1 MKSPFLIT
9 MAIFLSALKVAG
21 QNAADMQSLADL
33 ERQLDSLLNR
43 QPKSEVVVGLGFG
56 NNPAYGGKTTDAFR
70 PVNMKSFLSPNVSY
84 NHKSGLYAS
93 TYAYYLLGASQRPWF
108 ELDLSAGY
116 DYTKNRDFLAG
127 ASYTKYF
134 YRDST
139 DVPPTPITNEL
150 FAYFFWRKWWLEP
163 GVSFDFGWGRYKESE
178 GGSNLSVKGND
189 FNIILDVRH
198 PFLFLDVLKKDD
210 AVLLMPVASLTTGTA
225 RYFSNLKSFRYV
237 SRSSIVEKQEK
248 KGNGRGR
255 GRGQN
260 PAPGADTEEHYETV
274 LSDGSAFK
282 PRAVDFGVRASYI
295 IGRVAISP
303 SYTVF
308 KLLQG
313 EDTSITGYFT
323 ASVSVT
329 L

>member
-1 MKSPFLIT
+1 MKSRFLILLAVCFT
-9 MAIFLSALKVAG
+9 AARAAG
-21 QNAADMQSLADL
+21 QTAADLQNLADL

-43 QPKSEVVVGLGFG
+43 RAVNEWVIGLGFG

-93 TYAYYLLGASQRPWF
+93 AYAYYLLNATQRPWF
-108 ELDLSAGY
+108 EFDLTGGY
-116 DYTKNRDFLAG
+116 DYTKDRNFLAG

-163 GVSFDFGWGRYKESE
+163 GVSFDFGWGKYREATN
-178 GGSNLSVKGND
+178 GDALSVRGND
-189 FNIILDVRH
+189 FNVIVDVRH
-198 PFLFLDVLKKDD
+198 PFIFLDVLKKDD
-210 AVLLMPVASLTTGTA
+210 ALLIMPVASLTTGTA
-225 RYFSNLKSFRYV
+225 KYFSNLKSFRYV
-237 SRSSIVEKQEK
+237 SRSGIVEKQEK
-248 KGNGRGR
+248 KRRR
-255 GRGQN
+255 GRGQGQA
-260 PAPGADTEEHYETV
+260 PAPVNDVEQTYETV
-274 LSDGSAFK
+274 LSDGSAFR
-282 PRAVDFGVRASYI
+282 PRAVDFGLRASYI
-295 IGRVAISP
+295 IGKVAIAP

>member
-1 MKSPFLIT
+1 MKSPFFIT
-9 MAIFLSALKVAG
+9 LALLFSALKVAG
-21 QNAADMQSLADL
+21 QSAADLQSLADL

-43 QPKSEVVVGLGFG
+43 QPRNEWVIGLGFG

-93 TYAYYLLGASQRPWF
+93 TYAYYLLGATQRPWF

-116 DYTKNRDFLAG
+116 DYTKHRNFLTG
-127 ASYTKYF
+127 ISYTKYF

-163 GVSFDFGWGRYKESE
+163 GISFDLGWGRYKESD
-178 GGSNLSVKGND
+178 GTDMLSVNGND

-198 PFLFLDVLKKDD
+198 PFLFMDVLKKDD
-210 AVLLMPVASLTTGTA
+210 AILLMPVASLTTGTA
-225 RYFSNLKSFRYV
+225 KYFSNLKSFRYV
-237 SRSSIVEKQEK
+237 SRSGIVEKQEK
-248 KGNGRGR
+248 KGRGRGR
-255 GRGQN
+255 GRGSDTD
-260 PAPGADTEEHYETV
+260 PDTGTEEQVETV

-282 PRAVDFGVRASYI
+282 PRAIDFGVRASYI
-295 IGRVAISP
+295 IGRVSISP

-308 KLLQG
+308 KLFQG

>member
-1 MKSPFLIT
+1 MKSPLLVILTIFIT
-9 MAIFLSALKVAG
+9 AVQAVG
-21 QNAADMQSLADL
+21 QSAADLQNLADL

-43 QPKSEVVVGLGFG
+43 QQKNEWVIGLGFG

-93 TYAYYLLGASQRPWF
+93 TYAYYMLGATQRPWF
-108 ELDLSAGY
+108 ELDLSGGY
-116 DYTKNRDFLAG
+116 DYTKDRNFLAG

-163 GVSFDFGWGRYKESE
+163 GVSFDFGWGRYIEADDRNS
-178 GGSNLSVKGND
+178 LSVKGND
-189 FNIILDVRH
+189 FNIIVDVRH
-198 PFLFLDVLKKDD
+198 PFIFLDVLKKND
-210 AVLLMPVASLTTGTA
+210 AVLLMPVASLTSGTA
-225 RYFSNLKSFRYV
+225 KYFSNLKSFRYV
-237 SRSSIVEKQEK
+237 SRSNIAKKQ
-248 KGNGRGR
+248 GRGR
-255 GRGQN
+255 RRRPDQDV
-260 PAPGADTEEHYETV
+260 PVETA
-274 LSDGSAFK
+274 LSDGSAFR

-295 IGRVAISP
+295 IGKVAIAP

-323 ASVSVT
+323 ASVSLT